1 LGLPARE
8 KFQRVLKAVNM
19 ELNRKKFTRRHD
31 LSPVLRFMIAYTAW
45 MSHQWGTVTQL
56 AKQYLISRTFVYLL
70 QHDLENAIPVIFG
83 EQIGY
88 EKTVTKTETHEF
100 ILSLRLEG
108 KCGIEAIST
117 IMKRFGYP
125 DSSVGYISQILNHFG
140 SLLDNTLKTSEDA
153 VQLVM
158 FASDE
163 IFSKTQPI
171 LITIEP
177 VSSAILRVELA
188 DSRDAETWK
197 HHWLRLYD
205 NGYYAL
211 YLVSDE
217 GTGIKSAKKAVLED
231 VIHQP
236 DTFHAISH
244 QLGAWVNRLEQAAY
258 KAIQEVYECYDKLDS
273 AVSDRVI
280 NKRID
285 EYTSAEKKTAGA
297 IALYDEFHDYYRFL
311 IRQLTV
317 FDDHGNLR
325 DRTEAES
332 NIKLALDLIIT
343 LGNNKMNKTIKKI
356 TNVLPD
362 LLAYFNRAATIVKE
376 LQQIGISEDLL
387 KQFCIC
393 WQYQKNMIK
402 AKRKQR
408 KNYYKDKLT
417 RQISKIKQTLGDDY
431 RSVADIVLT
440 KLDGIV
446 QSSALVETI
455 NSIVRSYLNTTRNHI
470 SQNLLNLIMFYHNHR
485 RYMAGKRKNKSPL
498 EILTGHEQQ
507 NDWMQL
513 LFNEMEL
520 KVSNFSYV

>member
-1 LGLPARE
+1 
-8 KFQRVLKAVNM
+8 
-19 ELNRKKFTRRHD
+19 
-31 LSPVLRFMIAYTAW
+31 
-45 MSHQWGTVTQL
+45 
-56 AKQYLISRTFVYLL
+56 
-70 QHDLENAIPVIFG
+70 
-83 EQIGY
+83 
-88 EKTVTKTETHEF
+88 
-100 ILSLRLEG
+100 
-108 KCGIEAIST
+108 
-117 IMKRFGYP
+117 
-125 DSSVGYISQILNHFG
+125 
-140 SLLDNTLKTSEDA
+140 
-153 VQLVM
+153 
-158 FASDE
+158 
-163 IFSKTQPI
+163 
-171 LITIEP
+171 
-177 VSSAILRVELA
+177 
-188 DSRDAETWK
+188 
-197 HHWLRLYD
+197 
-205 NGYYAL
+205 
-211 YLVSDE
+211 
-217 GTGIKSAKKAVLED
+217 
-231 VIHQP
+231 
-236 DTFHAISH
+236 
-244 QLGAWVNRLEQAAY
+244 
-258 KAIQEVYECYDKLDS
+258 
-273 AVSDRVI
+273 
-280 NKRID
+280 
-285 EYTSAEKKTAGA
+285 
-297 IALYDEFHDYYRFL
+297 
-311 IRQLTV
+311 V

>member
-1 LGLPARE
+1 
-8 KFQRVLKAVNM
+8 M
-19 ELNRKKFTRRHD
+19 ELNQKKFTRRHD

-45 MSHQWGTVTQL
+45 MSHQWGAITQL
-56 AKQYLISRTFVYLL
+56 AKQYVISRAFVYILL
-70 QHDLENAIPVIFG
+70 HDLENAIPVIFG
-83 EQIGY
+83 EQVCH
-88 EKTVTKTETHEF
+88 EKTISKTQSHEF

-153 VQLVM
+153 VQLVI

-177 VSSAILRVELA
+177 VSSVILRAELA
-188 DSRDAETWK
+188 DSRDAKTWK
-197 HHWLRLYD
+197 HHWKRLYN

-217 GTGIKSAKKAVLED
+217 GTGMKSAKKEALKD
-231 VIHQP
+231 VIYQP

-244 QLGAWVNRLEQAAY
+244 QLGEWVNRLEQAAY
-258 KAIQEVYECYDKLDS
+258 KAIQDVYDRYDKLDS

-285 EYTSAEKKTAGA
+285 EYTSAEQKAATA
-297 IALYDEFHDYYRFL
+297 IERYDEFHEYYLFL
-311 IRQLTV
+311 IKQLNV
-317 FDDHGNLR
+317 FDDNGNLR

-332 NIKLALDLIIT
+332 NIKLALDLIMA
-343 LGNNKMNKTIKKI
+343 LGNNRTNKTIKKI
-356 TNVLPD
+356 TNILPN
-362 LLAYFNRAATIVKE
+362 LLTYFNRAATIVKE

-387 KQFCIC
+387 KEFCIC

-402 AKRKQR
+402 AKHQQR

-417 RQISKIKQTLGDDY
+417 RQIIKIKQTLGDDY
-431 RSVADIVLT
+431 PSVADIVLA

-485 RYMAGKRKNKSPL
+485 RYLAGKRKNKSPL
-498 EILTGHEQQ
+498 EILTGQQ
-507 NDWMQL
+507 QEKDWIQL
-513 LFNEMEL
+513 LFDEMEL
-520 KVSNFSYV
+520 KVSNFSYG

>member
-1 LGLPARE
+1 
-8 KFQRVLKAVNM
+8 M

-31 LSPVLRFMIAYTAW
+31 LSPVSRFMIAYTAW
-45 MSHQWGTVTQL
+45 MSHQWGTVTRL
-56 AKQYLISRTFVYLL
+56 TKQYMISRTFVYLL
-70 QHDLENAIPVIFG
+70 LHDLENAIPVIFG
-83 EQIGY
+83 EQICH
-88 EKTVTKTETHEF
+88 EKTISKRDGYEF

-125 DSSVGYISQILNHFG
+125 DNSVGYISQTLNYFG
-140 SLLDNTLKTSEDA
+140 SLLDNTLKTSKNT
-153 VQLVM
+153 VQLVI

-163 IFSKTQPI
+163 IFSKTHPI
-171 LITIEP
+171 LITVDP
-177 VSSAILRVELA
+177 VSSAILRAELA

-197 HHWLRLYD
+197 HHWKRLYD

-217 GTGIKSAKKAVLED
+217 GTGMKSAKQEVLKD
-231 VIHQP
+231 VIHQL

-244 QLGAWVNRLEQAAY
+244 RLGEWENRLEQAAY
-258 KAIQEVYECYDKLDS
+258 KAIQDVYHRYDKLDS

-285 EYTSAEKKTAGA
+285 EYTNAEQKAITA
-297 IALYDEFHDYYRFL
+297 IECYDEFHEYYLFL
-311 IRQLTV
+311 IRQLNV
-317 FDDHGNLR
+317 FDDNGNLR

-332 NIKLALDLIIT
+332 NIKLALDLIMT

-376 LQQIGISEDLL
+376 LQQIGISKELL
-387 KQFCIC
+387 KEFCIC

-402 AKRKQR
+402 AKHKQR
-408 KNYYKDKLT
+408 KNYYKDKLS
-417 RQISKIKQTLGDDY
+417 RQIIKIKQTLGDDY
-431 RSVADIVLT
+431 PSVADIVLS

-470 SQNLLNLIMFYHNHR
+470 SQNLLNLIMFYHNRR
-485 RYMAGKRKNKSPL
+485 RYLAGKRKNKSPL
-498 EILTGHEQQ
+498 EILTKHEQQ
-507 NDWMQL
+507 NDWIQL
-513 LFNEMEL
+513 LFEETKL
-520 KVSNFSYV
+520 KAPNLSLG